1 MRQYRP
7 AERATAQGSEAPLSG
22 RFGARSRRGGR
33 RHQLVIADA
42 TARARERP
50 PSDAKRLWSAPP
62 KGLLLDAKRLWSAP
76 PKGLL
81 PDAKR
86 LWSAEIH
93 LRFQVAHYSYTV
105 MCISRGDARLESGAE
120 VGFAAPPGS
129 ALQGCDRVISTA
141 EIIKGAGGGG
151 KPAVSKAGR
160 VKRPIGV

>member
-1 MRQYRP
+1 MPAAMRQYRP

-50 PSDAKRLWSAPP
+50 PPRREASLECAAEGLAPP
-62 KGLLLDAKRLWSAP
+62 TQSVFGVRRRRACS
-76 PKGLL
+76 

-93 LRFQVAHYSYTV
+93 LRFQVAHYSYMV

-129 ALQGCDRVISTA
+129 ALQGCDRVILTA
-141 EIIKGAGGGG
+141 EIIKGAGG
-151 KPAVSKAGR
+151 R